1 MYFSNRI
8 VRLDTIDVKIDI
20 LSRILTLVVEF
31 LQDNNPTTTVVIFVT
46 LIMNCLTN
54 LTLSDL

>member
-46 LIMNCLTN
+46 MIMNYLTN

>member
-8 VRLDTIDVKIDI
+8 VRLDTTDVKIDI

-31 LQDNNPTTTVVIFVT
+31 LQDNNPTNTVVIFVT
-46 LIMNCLTN
+46 MIMNCLTN